1 MEKDNVQ
8 KQVADTIAER
18 PIFLWFGMIPFMVRP
33 LTFTQLFDIGSII
46 ALRGGEI
53 TIEVALLNGI
63 QAALR
68 SPFRENPQGRLA

>member
-33 LTFTQLFDIGSII
+33 LTFTQLFDIGS
-46 ALRGGEI
+46 
-53 TIEVALLNGI
+53 TSWDYF
-63 QAALR
+63 AA
-68 SPFRENPQGRLA
+68 